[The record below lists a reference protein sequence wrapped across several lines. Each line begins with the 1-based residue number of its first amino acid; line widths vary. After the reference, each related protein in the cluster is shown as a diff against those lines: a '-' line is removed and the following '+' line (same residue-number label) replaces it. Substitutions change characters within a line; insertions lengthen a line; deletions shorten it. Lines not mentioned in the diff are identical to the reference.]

1 MDQQTNKDGV
11 VDADQSPYKSPVT
24 DEAPLSSVPSDR
36 AAGWAWV
43 PSLYF
48 AEGLPY
54 VVVMTLAVIL
64 YKRLG
69 ISNEEIGLYT
79 SLLYLPWVIKPLWS
93 PLVDVI
99 GTQRRW
105 ILATQ
110 MIIGLAMCGAGAM
123 LESDGFFFS
132 SLAFFWVMA
141 IGSATHDIAA
151 DGFYM
156 AGLSEK
162 TQAWFVGIRSCF
174 YRLAMIAGQ
183 GLLVMLAGQ
192 LEGRLAVPTAWKWT
206 LIAAGGFYM
215 VLSLYHSWALPKPN
229 RVGREERRP
238 LGKEFVSSV
247 TTFFAKPG
255 IFTAIA
261 FILFYRFAEAQLG
274 KMAQPFLLDD
284 LAEGGLAM
292 STSQVGF
299 LYGTVGVLL
308 LLGGGVIG
316 GMLASRD
323 GVRRWLLPMVF
334 AINIPNAVYLFLA
347 FGKPTSMAV
356 IGSCVAVEQ
365 FGYGFGFAG
374 YLLVMLEVSRGPH
387 QTAHYALCTGLM
399 ALGMMLPGM
408 VSGYVQAWLDYPGF
422 FAWVMIAT
430 LPSFAMTMLV
440 YRDSRLITDAE
451 PAAESEP

>member
-1 MDQQTNKDGV
+1 MQQEITPND
-11 VDADQSPYKSPVT
+11 SPYQSPVT
-24 DEAPLSSVPSDR
+24 DEPPVSSAPSDR
-36 AAGWAWV
+36 AGGWAWV

-79 SLLYLPWVIKPLWS
+79 SLLYLPWVVKPLWS

-110 MIIGLAMCGAGAM
+110 MLIGLAMCGAGAV
-123 LESDGFFFS
+123 LESDGFFFA

-156 AGLSEK
+156 AGLTEK

-192 LEGRLAVPTAWKWT
+192 LEGVLAISTAWKWT

-215 VLSLYHSWALPKPN
+215 LLSLYHSWALPRPEPMTQ
-229 RVGREERRP
+229 EEQRP
-238 LGKEFVSSV
+238 LLAEFVSSV

-255 IFTAIA
+255 ILTAVA

-274 KMAQPFLLDD
+274 KMAQPFLLDNLD
-284 LAEGGLAM
+284 AGGLAM

-299 LYGTVGVLL
+299 LYGTLGVLF

-323 GVRRWLLPMVF
+323 GVRRWLLPMVL
-334 AINIPNAVYLFLA
+334 AINLPNAVYLLLA
-347 FGKPTSMAV
+347 LSKPTSMAIV
-356 IGSCVAVEQ
+356 GTCVAVEQ

-374 YLLVMLEVSRGPH
+374 YLLVMLEISRGPH

-408 VSGYVQAWLDYPGF
+408 VSGYLQGWLNYPGF
-422 FAWVMIAT
+422 FAWVLIAT
-430 LPSFAMTMLV
+430 LPGFAVTMLV
-440 YRDSRLITDAE
+440 YRDSRLVGADSPSTE
-451 PAAESEP
+451 PVA